1 MRLSVVLIVMVVW
14 LSSGVLAQDDI
25 GPQPPVILENADSVV
40 GAGPLESGIRQFF
53 GRVRFRQGNVL
64 VSCDRAVQYIL
75 ENRADLFGRVVV
87 TQGTMTLR
95 APIVK
100 YDGNRLA
107 ADAEG
112 GVVVTDQNRT
122 IRSRTGTYST
132 FTHLATF
139 TDSVRV
145 EDDSLR
151 IWADTVHY
159 QRDTKLSKAYGRVVL
174 ASRDSTSWMSGDSA
188 VHDPSISFMQMW
200 GHAASWSIEK
210 ADTTFLAADTLES
223 FREGA
228 APRYRARGR
237 GQLVRGGVAA
247 RADTLI
253 YEEASGRIYLR
264 SRPILWSDSLQL
276 FADTIDVFAPNR
288 HLESVVGRNN
298 AFLISRSDSI
308 RTDRFDQVAG
318 RVVTLNVENDTVRN
332 LIAVDNAKN
341 ITWYVEEEKPKGLA
355 RFSADTI
362 KAYFESGQITD
373 VYWRIGV
380 EGEHHPENIVAGRAL
395 EYRLPGFIWRTDR
408 PRRQPLPIPFKKQ
421 ENGM

>member
-1 MRLSVVLIVMVVW
+1 MRITVVVLF
-14 LSSGVLAQDDI
+14 LFAFASSPTWSQEDI

-40 GAGPLESGIRQFF
+40 GSGPLESGIRQFY

-64 VSCDRAVQYIL
+64 VTCDRAVQYIL

-87 TQGTMTLR
+87 TQETMTLR

-100 YDGNRLA
+100 YDGNRLV

-132 FTHLATF
+132 YSHQASFF
-139 TDSVRV
+139 DSVRV
-145 EDDSLR
+145 QDDSVL
-151 IWADTVHY
+151 IWSDTVHY
-159 QRDTKLSKAYGRVVL
+159 NRDTKLSRAYGRVVI
-174 ASRDSTSWMSGDSA
+174 ASRDSTSWMRGDTA
-188 VHDPSISFMQMW
+188 THDPSKSFMQMS
-200 GHAASWSIEK
+200 GRAASWSIDN

-223 FREGA
+223 FRDGA

-237 GQLVRGGVAA
+237 SQLVRGGVAA
-247 RADTLI
+247 LADTLI
-253 YEEASGRIYLR
+253 YDESTGRIYLR
-264 SRPILWSDSLQL
+264 SKPILWSDSLQL
-276 FADTIDVFAPNR
+276 IADTIDVFAPKR
-288 HLESVVGRNN
+288 HLESVVGTNT
-298 AFLISRSDSI
+298 AFLISRSDSVRI
-308 RTDRFDQVAG
+308 DRFDQIAG
-318 RVVTLNVENDTVRN
+318 RVITLNVENDTVRN

-341 ITWYVEEEKPKGLA
+341 ITWYVEEERPKGLA

-380 EGEHHPENIVAGRAL
+380 EGEHHPENIVAGREL
-395 EYRLPGFIWRTDR
+395 EYRLPGFLWRIDR
-408 PRRQPLPIPFKKQ
+408 PRRQPLPNPFQKP
-421 ENGM
+421 